1 MIFMK
6 AAVLVKTGDSSSCF
20 EIRDMEKPKPKKGE
34 VLIKVKGFGLNYADV
49 MARHGNYRDAPPLP
63 SVLGYDVVGIVESV
77 GEAESSNWV
86 GKLVAAVTHF
96 GGYAEYALA
105 SELAIA
111 EVPSDMPLASAAAL
125 ATQYATAHYAVFT
138 TSNVQQGET
147 VFIHAAAGG
156 VGLALIQFCKLK
168 NCTIYGTVSS
178 DKKAAVISELGVQNV
193 INSSRQNVLE
203 EITKLNNK
211 LDVVFDSVGG
221 KGVKLGF
228 KALRAGG
235 RIVCYGGSKLG
246 EGSGI
251 FNLIRFGLS
260 FGFYHPI
267 QFLAQ
272 SKSMIGI
279 GMLRVMQDKPGYLK
293 VALRETLDLL
303 KENKIKMPIGES
315 FPISKLF
322 EAHQY
327 LESRKSVGKI
337 VVEW

>member
-1 MIFMK
+1 MK
-6 AAVLVKTGDSSSCF
+6 VAQLVKTGDSPSCF
-20 EIRDMEKPKPKKGE
+20 EIKELEKPKPKAGE
-34 VLIKVKGFGLNYADV
+34 VLIKVKVFGLNYADV
-49 MARHGNYRDAPPLP
+49 MARRGVYRDAPPLP
-63 SVLGYDVVGIVESV
+63 SVLGYDVVGVVDSV
-77 GEAESSNWV
+77 GTNVDATWV
-86 GKLVAAVTHF
+86 GKKVVAITHF
-96 GGYAEYALA
+96 GGYAEYAIA
-105 SELAIA
+105 NELAIA
-111 EVPSDMPLASAAAL
+111 EIPEMPLASAAAL

-138 TSNVQQGET
+138 TSNVQRGET

-168 NCTIYGTVSS
+168 DCTIYGTVSN
-178 DKKAAVISELGVQNV
+178 DIKAALISELGVHHV
-193 INSSRQNVLE
+193 INNSKQDVLE
-203 EITKLNNK
+203 EIKKLNGK

-246 EGSGI
+246 EGG
-251 FNLIRFGLS
+251 FLKLIAFGLS

-279 GMLRVMQDKPGYLK
+279 GMLRVMQEKPGYLK
-293 VALRETLDLL
+293 LALNETLQLL
-303 KENKIKMPIGES
+303 EEKKITMPIGES
-315 FPISKLF
+315 FSINKLF
-322 EAHQY
+322 EAHRY
-327 LESRKSVGKI
+327 LESRKSIGKI